1 MKTIKEKLILLFV
14 IVIFTFTACSSESS
28 ESKIISNA
36 KEIIDKDLAD
46 DISINKCLY
55 NEDENAVYLKF
66 YSFEHGN
73 DEAIIFLDDNS
84 VFYESINS
92 TIEDD
97 DYEKQIEYGDYAVLM
112 YQLTVNGGD
121 EKWTEIEINNSLNH
135 IWNHFLSI

>member
-28 ESKIISNA
+28 EGKIISNA

-73 DEAIIFLDDNS
+73 DEAIIFLNDNS

-92 TIEDD
+92 TIEED

-121 EKWTEIEINNSLNH
+121 EKWTEIEINN
-135 IWNHFLSI
+135 